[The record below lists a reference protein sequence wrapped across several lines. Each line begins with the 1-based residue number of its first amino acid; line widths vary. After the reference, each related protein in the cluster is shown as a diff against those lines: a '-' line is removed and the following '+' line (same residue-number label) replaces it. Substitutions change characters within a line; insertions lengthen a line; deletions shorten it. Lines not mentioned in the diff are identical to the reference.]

1 MSTPIANTPK
11 PTKSE
16 QQLHFLINQFS
27 RLSNMNSGTYGQ
39 PIFALLK
46 NNLKTRYFVYQ
57 NNISFLDDPDFFDIL
72 KSYGYNELQTT
83 FTDTTIK
90 NALSIL
96 KGNLNIWHLDT
107 QENNNLPVRI
117 SRDLN
122 GNIIYFNHFSVGA
135 NLSSNLVLNAY
146 IYNSNSALWRNEPHS
161 YKFNSLPQELSEN
174 TALSINNLLILLKKL
189 PFSQNDKTILLSW
202 LINTVISENN
212 ILLELVGTNE
222 INIEET
228 QKIIKNLIDP
238 SISPLKDFPRKP
250 DEINQDALEEYLLS
264 YQNIEQLNPKQEARI
279 YEILSVSGSLTQFG
293 KSKQNKFSIS
303 RPILI
308 SANESQIRS
317 QRLRNKTVTLE
328 VLHTKVDKLTEH
340 EKQPFNSAHNE
351 LIEISSFIHRALDRY
366 SPLPKPTLSDNSFPQ
381 LEKFIQIGLTLD
393 KLYPQPTSFYESFK
407 KWSIESQFHHL
418 EDNDSAF
425 LLYKWSENNLN
436 QSKSYSLKDWKNEL
450 EELAREIDIDWINK
464 SERKIGSEFKQA
476 QPVLSKLGIN
486 CKSEG
491 KTSRFVKWTITTPEN
506 LNNQT
511 PYKFEF
517 KFDEYQS
524 VV

>member
-1 MSTPIANTPK
+1 MNIPIASPPK

-16 QQLHFLINQFS
+16 QQLHFLLNELTQSTDMF
-27 RLSNMNSGTYGQ
+27 LNANDLPKFG
-39 PIFALLK
+39 LLK
-46 NNLKTRYFVYQ
+46 NRLNTRYFIYE
-57 NNISFLDDPDFFDIL
+57 NNISFLDDTDFFDKL
-72 KSYGYNELQTT
+72 TSYGFTYLQTV
-83 FTDTTIK
+83 FTNTTIK
-90 NALSIL
+90 KAISIL
-96 KGNLNIWHLDT
+96 KGDPNLWYPDNLND
-107 QENNNLPVRI
+107 NLPIRI
-117 SRDLN
+117 SRDLF
-122 GNIIYFNHFSVGA
+122 GNITYFNHPSYGT
-135 NLSSNLVLNAY
+135 NLSSNLVSNAY
-146 IYNSNSALWRNEPHS
+146 IYNSNSALWSNEPHS
-161 YKFNSLPQELSEN
+161 YKFNTLPQELNEN
-174 TALSINNLLILLKKL
+174 TAPSINNLLSLLKKL

-212 ILLELVGTNE
+212 ILLELVGTDE
-222 INIEET
+222 INTEET

-264 YQNIEQLNPKQEARI
+264 YQNIEQLNPKQETRI

-328 VLHTKVDKLTEH
+328 VLHTKVDKLTEY

-351 LIEISSFIHRALDRY
+351 LIEISSFIHWALDRY

-393 KLYPQPTSFYESFK
+393 KLYPQSTSFYESFK

-450 EELAREIDIDWINK
+450 EELAKETDIDWINK

-476 QPVLSKLGIN
+476 QPVLSKLGIK
-486 CKSEG
+486 CESEG
-491 KTSRFVKWTITTPEN
+491 KTSRFVKWTVNTPET
-506 LNNQT
+506 LLNQT

-517 KFDEYQS
+517 KQGYEQGL
-524 VV
+524 